1 LSTAVKRI
9 LLPDTLVVL
18 IPSQTFAFISEITS
32 KYQIHFDFHAHDY
45 DLSIANVME
54 AIKAGIKGLHVTV
67 NGMGTS
73 WKRTA

>member
-1 LSTAVKRI
+1 VSLF
-9 LLPDTLVVL
+9 LLKPLHL
-18 IPSQTFAFISEITS
+18 FQKSHRNIR
-32 KYQIHFDFHAHDY
+32 IHFDFHAHNDY

-67 NGMGTS
+67 NGMG